1 MFKFL
6 KIGSVWALYD
16 EDDIILTAAFC
27 FKRRGL
33 SVDILADDQMILAY
47 TVQGGNVQG
56 NNKEL

>member
-27 FKRRGL
+27 FKKRGL
-33 SVDILADDQMILAY
+33 SVDSFADDQMILAY
-47 TVQGGNVQG
+47 TRWQCTR
-56 NNKEL
+56 E